1 MVCTR
6 WVVWEFQRSILVN
19 KCCNSFGQVVFED
32 ADYDEL
38 TPTEVNAALWID
50 RVPQLKRNNCLLHA
64 LHLNLLSQD
73 TYNDLKLRMVDLYD
87 TVDLTAETS
96 ADEDENEEAQK
107 ILDWSCIAIEPR
119 TLQCTVVWNVQLF
132 APHLCVW
139 CHLLEDIVVFWN
151 VQFWSSVTY
160 VRLCFIAIIHVLK
173 IGFVFFE
180 KN

>member
-1 MVCTR
+1 
-6 WVVWEFQRSILVN
+6 
-19 KCCNSFGQVVFED
+19 VFED

-107 ILDWSCIAIEPR
+107 ILD
-119 TLQCTVVWNVQLF
+119 
-132 APHLCVW
+132 
-139 CHLLEDIVVFWN
+139 
-151 VQFWSSVTY
+151 
-160 VRLCFIAIIHVLK
+160 
-173 IGFVFFE
+173 
-180 KN
+180 